1 MTDPIRSTPRL
12 GARRA
17 CLGAALA
24 AGLLATGTPQAQTAS
39 TYPQKSIRLVV
50 PFPPGGYADN
60 LSRLIAADLTQTF
73 GHPVVVENRAG
84 AGGMIG
90 ADAVA
95 KSVPDGYTLV
105 MGTIGTHAIN
115 SALYRKMNYDALK
128 DFAPIAFVADAETV
142 LVVPPASASRTVAA
156 LIAQAKAR
164 PDQVTFAS
172 AGPGSTSHLTG
183 ELFKSA
189 TETAIVHVPYKGNS
203 PALTDLMAGQ
213 VSLSFATMQTALPF
227 IRSGK
232 LAALATLG
240 ASRSA
245 ALPAVP
251 TLEEAGV
258 KGVPA
263 RNWIGLFAAAGTP
276 EPILA
281 RLAGETDRIMRSPDI
296 QAKLQNE
303 GLKYTAM
310 GPEAFASFVRTEAAQ
325 WAKVVRAVGV
335 QAD

>member
-12 GARRA
+12 TARRA

-24 AGLLATGTPQAQTAS
+24 LGLLAHGAPQAQTAL
-39 TYPQKSIRLVV
+39 TYPQKTIRLVV

-60 LSRLIAADLTQTF
+60 LSRLIASDLSQTF

-95 KSVPDGYTLV
+95 KSAPDGYTLL

-115 SALYRKMNYDALK
+115 SALYRKMTYDALK

-142 LVVPPASASRTVAA
+142 LVVPPASASRTVAT

-164 PDQVTFAS
+164 PDQVTYAS

-232 LAALATLG
+232 LTALATLG

-258 KGVPA
+258 KGVLA

-281 RLAGETDRIMRSPDI
+281 RLAGETDRIMRSPDV

-310 GPEAFASFVRTEAAQ
+310 GPEAFAAFVRAEAAQ

>member
-12 GARRA
+12 TARRA

-24 AGLLATGTPQAQTAS
+24 AGLLVTGTPQAQTAS

-60 LSRLIAADLTQTF
+60 LSRLIASDLSQTF

-95 KSVPDGYTLV
+95 KSAPDGYTLL

-115 SALYRKMNYDALK
+115 SALYRKMTYDALK

-164 PDQVTFAS
+164 PDQVTYAS
-172 AGPGSTSHLTG
+172 AGPGST
-183 ELFKSA
+183 
-189 TETAIVHVPYKGNS
+189 
-203 PALTDLMAGQ
+203 
-213 VSLSFATMQTALPF
+213 
-227 IRSGK
+227 
-232 LAALATLG
+232 
-240 ASRSA
+240 
-245 ALPAVP
+245 
-251 TLEEAGV
+251 
-258 KGVPA
+258 
-263 RNWIGLFAAAGTP
+263 
-276 EPILA
+276 
-281 RLAGETDRIMRSPDI
+281 RL
-296 QAKLQNE
+296 
-303 GLKYTAM
+303 
-310 GPEAFASFVRTEAAQ
+310 
-325 WAKVVRAVGV
+325 
-335 QAD
+335 

>member
-1 MTDPIRSTPRL
+1 
-12 GARRA
+12 
-17 CLGAALA
+17 
-24 AGLLATGTPQAQTAS
+24 
-39 TYPQKSIRLVV
+39 
-50 PFPPGGYADN
+50 
-60 LSRLIAADLTQTF
+60 
-73 GHPVVVENRAG
+73 
-84 AGGMIG
+84 
-90 ADAVA
+90 
-95 KSVPDGYTLV
+95 
-105 MGTIGTHAIN
+105 
-115 SALYRKMNYDALK
+115 
-128 DFAPIAFVADAETV
+128 
-142 LVVPPASASRTVAA
+142 VAA

-164 PDQVTFAS
+164 PDQVTYAS

-232 LAALATLG
+232 LTALATLG

-258 KGVPA
+258 KGVLA

-281 RLAGETDRIMRSPDI
+281 RLAGETDRIMRSPDV

-310 GPEAFASFVRTEAAQ
+310 GPEAFAAFVRAEAAQ

>member
-12 GARRA
+12 TARRA

-24 AGLLATGTPQAQTAS
+24 LGLLAHGAPQAQTAL
-39 TYPQKSIRLVV
+39 TYPQKTIRLVV

-60 LSRLIAADLTQTF
+60 LSRLIASDLSQTF

-95 KSVPDGYTLV
+95 KSAPDGYTLL

-115 SALYRKMNYDALK
+115 SALYRKMTYDALK

-164 PDQVTFAS
+164 PDQVTYAS

-232 LAALATLG
+232 LTALATLG

-258 KGVPA
+258 KGVLA

-281 RLAGETDRIMRSPDI
+281 RLAGETDRIMRSPDV

-310 GPEAFASFVRTEAAQ
+310 GPEAFAAFVRAEAAQ

>member
-12 GARRA
+12 AARFA
-17 CLGAALA
+17 NLGAALVL
-24 AGLLATGTPQAQTAS
+24 GLLATGAPQAQTAA

-60 LSRLIAADLTQTF
+60 LSRLIATDLTQTF

-95 KSVPDGYTLV
+95 KSTPDGYTLL

-128 DFAPIAFVADAETV
+128 DFAPVAFVADAETV
-142 LVVPPASASRTVAA
+142 LVVPPNGVARTVAA
-156 LIAQAKAR
+156 LVAQAKSR
-164 PDQVTFAS
+164 PDQITYAS

-213 VSLSFATMQTALPF
+213 VNLSFATMQTALPF
-227 IRSGK
+227 IRSGN
-232 LAALATLG
+232 LSALATLG
-240 ASRSA
+240 TSRSG
-245 ALPAVP
+245 ALPNVP
-251 TLEEAGV
+251 TLDEAGV

-281 RLAGETDRIMRSPDI
+281 RLAAETDRIMRSADI
-296 QAKLQNE
+296 QAKLHNE

-310 GPEAFASFVRTEAAQ
+310 GPDAFAGFVRAEAAQ
-325 WAKVVRAVGV
+325 WAKVVRSVGV